1 MAIAINMRMK
11 RSRMKKYNLFR
22 TSINTVLHGKNPI
35 KVYTVNNRLMQ
46 LQT

>member
-22 TSINTVLHGKNPI
+22 TAINTVLQGINPI
-35 KVYTVNNRLMQ
+35 KVYKVSNRVMQ